1 MRGQKEVKEM
11 DDAMV
16 IKCRQRSEDTSG
28 LGKVQGSELEPKRER
43 VRPPHP
49 VVRRAAW
56 QGRRADYPEVR
67 GGETE

>member
-1 MRGQKEVKEM
+1 MH
-11 DDAMV
+11 AMG
-16 IKCRQRSEDTSG
+16 IKCRQRSEDTNG
-28 LGKVQGSELEPKRER
+28 LGKVQGSELEPKREC

-56 QGRRADYPEVR
+56 WQGRHDDYPEVR